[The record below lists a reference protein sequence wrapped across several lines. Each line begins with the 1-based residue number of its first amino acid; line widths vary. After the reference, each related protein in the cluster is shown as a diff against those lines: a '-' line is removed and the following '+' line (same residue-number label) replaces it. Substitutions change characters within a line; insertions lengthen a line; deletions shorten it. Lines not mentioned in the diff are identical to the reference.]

1 MQQPGIVVQTEK
13 NRVLVAVGRQ
23 SACGGQCSSCSG
35 CHARRHTVWLDA
47 PMPLHVGDVVQ
58 LSASDSAVLRAAV
71 LVYGLPLALF
81 LIVCCLVCQITGNTL
96 QTALAAL
103 GSLALGALLI
113 KALDARFAPP
123 LTITKATT
131 RG

>member
-1 MQQPGIVVQTEK
+1 MTGPKITEEYF
-13 NRVLVAVGRQ
+13 NRVKTLCVALLGEG
-23 SACGGQCSSCSG
+23 A
-35 CHARRHTVWLDA
+35 DA
-47 PMPLHVGDVVQ
+47 
-58 LSASDSAVLRAAV
+58 DSAVLRAAV

-81 LIVCCLVCQITGNTL
+81 LIVCCLVWQITGNTL